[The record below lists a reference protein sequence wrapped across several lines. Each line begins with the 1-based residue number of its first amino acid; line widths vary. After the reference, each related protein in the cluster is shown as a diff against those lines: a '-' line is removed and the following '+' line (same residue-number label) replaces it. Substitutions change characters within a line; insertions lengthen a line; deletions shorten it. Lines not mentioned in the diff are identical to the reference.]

1 MRSAVRITVLSIAAL
16 AVSSCGWFGD
26 DEKKALEPLELTD
39 IVTKVAIKRLWNVKV
54 GDKSEFLRVA
64 LQPVGDGNRIYAAS
78 RDGNVVALHP
88 ETGKEFWR
96 TKLDIELSA
105 GPGVGENLVVV
116 GAADGMLIALD
127 AASGTERWRANITGE
142 TLARPLIKDDVVVA
156 ITIDN
161 RLRAVSAFDGSQRWI
176 VEQTTPLL
184 TMRGSASPVI
194 VGTSVIAGFDNGRLL
209 AVNLSSGEIV
219 WEQLLSP
226 PTGRSD
232 LERLSDIDGQIG
244 VVGQDVYASGYQ
256 GNVAA
261 LASESG
267 QVLWSR
273 EVSSFEGVSADWN
286 NLYTSTAEG
295 EVVALTRRSGEESW
309 RQSSLLRRE
318 PTLPIPFNTTVV
330 VGDLEGYL
338 HFFSNF
344 DGDAVARVRL
354 GSSAISAD
362 PVVVADRLYVQSD
375 SGSVAAFAVQE
386 PKRPRRAPD
395 ISEEG
400 A

>member
-1 MRSAVRITVLSIAAL
+1 LSIAAL

-295 EVVALTRRSGEESW
+295 EVVALTRRSG
-309 RQSSLLRRE
+309 R
-318 PTLPIPFNTTVV
+318 
-330 VGDLEGYL
+330 
-338 HFFSNF
+338 
-344 DGDAVARVRL
+344 
-354 GSSAISAD
+354 
-362 PVVVADRLYVQSD
+362 
-375 SGSVAAFAVQE
+375 
-386 PKRPRRAPD
+386 
-395 ISEEG
+395 
-400 A
+400 